1 MKKILSLLSM
11 LMITVTAFATSYTD
25 QLNYKLTVFTALT
38 KNLPAGELTVEPYG
52 TSNYTVTA
60 KGCDFLNLMQVTG
73 TKSFA
78 RTLQVQQTQMVL
90 PQSHWITLMLS
101 VHQTIPLLQ
110 TLSSLLSL
118 TAQRLMLISRAR

>member
-38 KNLPAGELTVEPYG
+38 KNLPSGELTVEPYG

-60 KGCDFLNLMQVTG
+60 KGCDFSGSVRKLGCNFI
-73 TKSFA
+73 K
-78 RTLQVQQTQMVL
+78 
-90 PQSHWITLMLS
+90 WI
-101 VHQTIPLLQ
+101 
-110 TLSSLLSL
+110 
-118 TAQRLMLISRAR
+118 